1 MASDPTSN
9 GIIIPDLEVE
19 VEVEKDMVKQ
29 VAELNAFLLRCKTIL
44 YFPYKLVYLFF
55 VYLFIH

>member
-29 VAELNAFLLRCKTIL
+29 VAELNAFLLR
-44 YFPYKLVYLFF
+44 
-55 VYLFIH
+55 